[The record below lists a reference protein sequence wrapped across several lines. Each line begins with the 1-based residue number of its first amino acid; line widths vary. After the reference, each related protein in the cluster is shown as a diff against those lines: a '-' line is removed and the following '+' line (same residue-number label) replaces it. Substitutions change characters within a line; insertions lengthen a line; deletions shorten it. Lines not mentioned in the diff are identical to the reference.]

1 MNLGGALIAFLC
13 LISLT
18 GNAHESRPLYFELTE
33 REAGQYELR
42 WRFPESLRR
51 SEVPS
56 TELLACQSSDPVTQ
70 SSVGWTLFKCPMPPQ
85 SLKLTFSEGNPS
97 LSTVVRFERRGYAP
111 LVLQAPPGD
120 DEIALPEAIAEGQ
133 WWSGYLELGMRH
145 IAGGIDHLLFLI
157 CLMLLIRD
165 ARRLLIA
172 ITGFTLAHSV
182 TLGLSS
188 LGVLVLPVPWIE
200 ALIALSIVALA
211 AELVTPDRDSWGKR
225 YPLAIS
231 SAFGLLHGLGF
242 AAALREMGLPS
253 SEQLTALLAFNL
265 GVEIGQVLFVVSAGL
280 LIWVGH
286 QLPIRV
292 ERWSQ
297 FFPKAV
303 GVLAS
308 FWFFQ
313 RIILGIS

>member
-1 MNLGGALIAFLC
+1 MNFGGALIVFLC
-13 LISLT
+13 LISMT
-18 GNAHESRPLYFELTE
+18 CNAHESRPLYFELTE
-33 REAGQYELR
+33 RETGQYELR

-51 SEVPS
+51 SDVPK
-56 TELLACQSSDPVTQ
+56 TELLACQSSDPLTQ
-70 SSVGWTLFKCPMPPQ
+70 SSAGWTLIKCSMPPQ
-85 SLKLTFSEGNPS
+85 ALKLTFSEGNPS

-111 LVLQAPPGD
+111 VVLQAPPGD
-120 DEIALPEAIAEGQ
+120 DEIALPEAVAEGQ
-133 WWSGYLELGMRH
+133 WWSGYLDLGVRH

-157 CLMLLIRD
+157 CLMLLVQN

-188 LGVLVLPVPWIE
+188 LGIVVLPVPWVE

-280 LIWVGH
+280 LIWLGRL
-286 QLPIRV
+286 LPIR
-292 ERWSQ
+292 RDHWSQ
-297 FFPKAV
+297 FFSKAV

-313 RIILGIS
+313 RILLGVS